1 MNDHTSVEIFSPHY
15 CDFHVVDSKG
25 EQAKVPAEY
34 DAATTMGPWA
44 DMCESHFRQFGT
56 GLGLGKGQRLI
67 LKSAICK
74 SCEDGLTHWCSKI
87 KEDV

>member
-1 MNDHTSVEIFSPHY
+1 MNDHKSVEVSTPHY
-15 CDFHVVDSKG
+15 CDFHVAD
-25 EQAKVPAEY
+25 KVLAEY
-34 DAATTMGPWA
+34 DAATSMGPWA